1 MKSKLLP
8 SHHYRAK
15 DMHPKNPGN
24 LQPPPC
30 CIYDFPCQS
39 SPPLGGQ
46 FKIDIVLF
54 SIIYYRLETD
64 FLALLVKVNY

>member
-1 MKSKLLP
+1 MKSELLP

-39 SPPLGGQ
+39 SPPLRGANL
-46 FKIDIVLF
+46 K
-54 SIIYYRLETD
+54 
-64 FLALLVKVNY
+64 